1 MEYCSPRL
9 ALCKQLHYS
18 KEQDKLHVQ
27 ASLCCCM
34 TAETSP
40 PDFFKLCVILQILST
55 QVLSIPKDGNFPASP
70 GNPVPYQKSDFSEN
84 IDNKPIKNTPNICLF
99 SITFFFLLKIYPSND
114 SWQWIP
120 LRTGGSAIRK
130 TELQSSAHENPMT
143 KMIHWSLILH
153 DTVASLSEP
162 VPTHTHTW
170 HTSPTQ
176 PGRAHILRD
185 GGLMSCGKGT
195 VQFQTE

>member
-18 KEQDKLHVQ
+18 TEQDKLHVQ

-120 LRTGGSAIRK
+120 LHTGGSAIRK
-130 TELQSSAHENPMT
+130 TGNYRALLMKILWPKWYIEALFCMTQLHLCQS
-143 KMIHWSLILH
+143 LYLH
-153 DTVASLSEP
+153 
-162 VPTHTHTW
+162 THTHDTPAPLSQEEL
-170 HTSPTQ
+170 T
-176 PGRAHILRD
+176 
-185 GGLMSCGKGT
+185 
-195 VQFQTE
+195 F